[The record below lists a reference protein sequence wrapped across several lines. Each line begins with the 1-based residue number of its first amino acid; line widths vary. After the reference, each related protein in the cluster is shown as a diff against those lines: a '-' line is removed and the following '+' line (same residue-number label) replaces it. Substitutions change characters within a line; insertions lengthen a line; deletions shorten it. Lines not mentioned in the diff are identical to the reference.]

1 MKSLLTI
8 LLMTTFLFSKAQ
20 SFEMISKD
28 TINMID
34 ANAKKQGKWI
44 ITGRNKPG
52 TCYGIQQTI
61 EEGMYKDNKRIGIW
75 KEYYC
80 NNNMKSKMNYVN
92 GRPTGEVI
100 LYYENGRVREEGTW
114 TNNRW
119 VGKYIYVNE
128 TGDITEFVFDDKG
141 KEVSKK
147 ITPAKKTIPSNKK

>member
-1 MKSLLTI
+1 MTLAILVSTFVKS
-8 LLMTTFLFSKAQ
+8 Q
-20 SFEMISKD
+20 SFEINGARD

-44 ITGRNKPG
+44 IKGRNKPG
-52 TCYGIQQTI
+52 TCYATQQTI
-61 EEGMYKDNKRIGIW
+61 EEGMYKDNKRVGIW
-75 KEYYC
+75 MEYYC
-80 NNNMKSKMNYVN
+80 NSNKKSKMNYVN

-100 LYYENGRVREEGTW
+100 FYYENGRVREEGTW

-119 VGKYIYVNE
+119 VGKYVYVNE

-147 ITPAKKTIPSNKK
+147 ITPAKKAVPSTKK